1 MLLTHHRRYTAA
13 AIISRPAMYRRRYT
27 YLFTVACHIAYRTS
41 STCAHDTAHGTQI
54 SCRFHRGELACYLP
68 ARGDMPKSLAQAARL
83 RRRPARPPCCARRR
97 ERRRCAQARPHRTR
111 PRARAALARP
121 AQPYT
126 CLTARRP
133 SLTPPPCVCR
143 ATALLRRAE
152 RAPRAW
158 RRRGAHPL
166 LEVRSVRL
174 LPRAACTTLNLSPP
188 HASAPLPTSC
198 SLARCARRCSR
209 PC

>member
-1 MLLTHHRRYTAA
+1 MLALQRANTR
-13 AIISRPAMYRRRYT
+13 
-27 YLFTVACHIAYRTS
+27 
-41 STCAHDTAHGTQI
+41 
-54 SCRFHRGELACYLP
+54 YLP
-68 ARGDMPKSLAQAARL
+68 ARGRCPSPW
-83 RRRPARPPCCARRR
+83 RRRRGCVGGPLGPRAAPVVARRR
-97 ERRRCAQARPHRTR
+97 IARRHARTTR

-121 AQPYT
+121 PQPYT

-174 LPRAACTTLNLSPP
+174 LPSAACTTLNLSPP

-209 PC
+209 PCLSTSARPDAPSDPTPPSDPTRRDPMRPDATRLDS